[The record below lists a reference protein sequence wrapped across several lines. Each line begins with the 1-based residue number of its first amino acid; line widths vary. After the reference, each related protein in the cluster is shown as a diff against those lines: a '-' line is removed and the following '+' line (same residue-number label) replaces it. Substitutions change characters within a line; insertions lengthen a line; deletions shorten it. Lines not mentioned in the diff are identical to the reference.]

1 MSKILLLMVAG
12 FFSACVSKSQQSSPP
27 TFGDDLA
34 FLEKHT
40 EVLVLS
46 DASGNARVAVV
57 PRYQGRVMTSTLA
70 GAEGSS
76 LGWINREH
84 IASGKIV
91 PHINVY
97 GGEDRFWL
105 GPEGGQFSIFFK
117 KGVAFDLENWFTPAA
132 IDTEPFEL
140 VSSSQEQA
148 LFRKAIQLENYSGT
162 RFDLEVRREIRL
174 LKESDITAALGFAL
188 DPAIRAVAFHSANT
202 IANTGSQAWKKETG
216 LLSIWILG
224 MFTPTP
230 ATTVVVPFNQAVAD
244 GSVPVVNDVY
254 FGKVPSERLAV
265 KDGVIYFSG
274 DGKYRSKIGLAPAR
288 AKSVLGSYDASNQV
302 LTLVQYNQPE
312 GVTDYVNSLWKIQD
326 DPYAGDAVNS
336 YNDGPPAPGAKP
348 LGPFYE
354 LETSSPAAALK
365 QGESLSHLHR
375 TLHFQGPEEKLDA
388 IAQKTL
394 GVTIAKIKT
403 ALP

>member
-1 MSKILLLMVAG
+1 
-12 FFSACVSKSQQSSPP
+12 
-27 TFGDDLA
+27 
-34 FLEKHT
+34 
-40 EVLVLS
+40 
-46 DASGNARVAVV
+46 
-57 PRYQGRVMTSTLA
+57 
-70 GAEGSS
+70 
-76 LGWINREH
+76 
-84 IASGKIV
+84 
-91 PHINVY
+91 
-97 GGEDRFWL
+97 
-105 GPEGGQFSIFFK
+105 
-117 KGVAFDLENWFTPAA
+117 
-132 IDTEPFEL
+132 
-140 VSSSQEQA
+140 
-148 LFRKAIQLENYSGT
+148 
-162 RFDLEVRREIRL
+162 LEVRREIRL

-224 MFTPTP
+224 MFGSTELAEVTPTP

-312 GVTDYVNSLWKIQD
+312 GVTDYVNSLWQIQD
-326 DPYAGDAVNS
+326 DPYAGDVVNS

-365 QGESLSHLHR
+365 PGESLSHLHR
-375 TLHFQGPEEKLDA
+375 TLHFQGPEEKLDM

-403 ALP
+403 ADFYFYLRSTAKICVLFFSQHQLRQAFGRGSFGIESCHFFSRPQDCNTGADLQNFVELVRNEKNAALLC